1 METRHGTQLEDMRR
15 SLVENWKRF
24 CAEIEERDAR
34 ITELEQHISILSRSP
49 NLTVNGPG
57 TSVTAQIMSP
67 EKLALMVSILG
78 KQIMKLQ
85 ARLGVASDSCS
96 EEPISQLERRPEPVQ
111 AEKKIKAIKTLR
123 SALFRSG
130 QPVCKMNAI

>member
-15 SLVENWKRF
+15 SLEENWKRF
-24 CAEIEERDAR
+24 CADLEESDAR
-34 ITELEQHISILSRSP
+34 ITELGQQISILSRSP

-57 TSVTAQIMSP
+57 TSVTAQVMSP

-96 EEPISQLERRPEPVQ
+96 EETISQLERRPEQVQ
-111 AEKKIKAIKTLR
+111 ADKKNKSDKDFKI
-123 SALFRSG
+123 FRSG
-130 QPVCKMNAI
+130 QPVCKMSEI

>member
-15 SLVENWKRF
+15 SLEENWERF
-24 CAEIEERDAR
+24 CAEFEERDAR

-57 TSVTAQIMSP
+57 TSVTAQSMSP
-67 EKLALMVSILG
+67 EKLALMVSELG
-78 KQIMKLQ
+78 RQIMKLQ

-96 EEPISQLERRPEPVQ
+96 EEPISQLERRPEQVQ
-111 AEKKIKAIKTLR
+111 AEKKKR
-123 SALFRSG
+123 
-130 QPVCKMNAI
+130 

>member
-15 SLVENWKRF
+15 SLEENWKRF
-24 CAEIEERDAR
+24 CAEFEERDAR

-67 EKLALMVSILG
+67 EKLALMVSI
-78 KQIMKLQ
+78 KQKINSLPALQ
-85 ARLGVASDSCS
+85 L
-96 EEPISQLERRPEPVQ
+96 
-111 AEKKIKAIKTLR
+111 
-123 SALFRSG
+123 
-130 QPVCKMNAI
+130 M